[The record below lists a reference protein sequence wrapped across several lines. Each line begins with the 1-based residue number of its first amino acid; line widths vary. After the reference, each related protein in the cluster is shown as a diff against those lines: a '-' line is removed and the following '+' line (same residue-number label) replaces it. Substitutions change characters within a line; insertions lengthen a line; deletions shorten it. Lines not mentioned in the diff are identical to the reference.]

1 MRSKDQPVY
10 STAGG
15 TNTAKSR
22 DSKSSKPS
30 QWRMGSGQLKM
41 RVERKGRGGK
51 IATVLFN
58 VPISEVQAEKLL
70 KDLKDRLGCG
80 GAIKDSEIVLQGDI
94 PDRVEK
100 ALTQLGHKVV
110 RAGG

>member
-1 MRSKDQPVY
+1 MRNKDQPVY
-10 STAGG
+10 STAGSA
-15 TNTAKSR
+15 N
-22 DSKSSKPS
+22 SSKPTKAS
-30 QWRMGSGQLKM
+30 GWKMGSGQLKM

-51 IATVLFN
+51 TATILFN
-58 VPISEVQAEKLL
+58 VPFSEAQAEKLL

-100 ALTQLGHKVV
+100 ALIQLGHKVV